1 MHRSSQCHCKQNR
14 ENQQRNGIAKQGR
27 QLASNSDSTVCELI
41 KCRHQHEKEKN
52 QSGFQCVQLPKRKQQ
67 RQYDS
72 ALSNQAEQRHA
83 FSGHPKHKHCPEQ
96 QHSIHRP
103 FSNYRKIP
111 ITQENGQIE
120 NACSASGNAQEKVGI
135 FLLRNPVKPSSG
147 NACSNGEQPNHLQ
160 DTGQKCI
167 SNENRCK
174 DENRSKNPHDNF
186 PELLLGIHSLRWRN
200 RLHGL
205 CL

>member
-1 MHRSSQCHCKQNR
+1 MNTRLMRISGSNITMSASYPLAIFPFLFAMPIISAGVSVIMRTASSRGRSPIRYIFRTNR
-14 ENQQRNGIAKQGR
+14 SAVATLPAK
-27 QLASNSDSTVCELI
+27 DW
-41 KCRHQHEKEKN
+41 
-52 QSGFQCVQLPKRKQQ
+52 P
-67 RQYDS
+67 
-72 ALSNQAEQRHA
+72 NQAEQRHA

-135 FLLRNPVKPSSG
+135 FLFRNPVKSRSG
-147 NACSNGEQPNHLQ
+147 NACSDDEQPDHLQ

-174 DENRSKNPHDNF
+174 DENRSKNSHNNSS
-186 PELLLGIHSLRWRN
+186 ELLLGIHSLRWRN